1 MGAMAAAGGDG
12 EAQWH
17 RGEVGLPPPV
27 GFDPTDEETTVDDV
41 VLPEG
46 GDFDFGVPD
55 DTHALEEPEV
65 RLETAMSNVVV
76 VDHLPVV
83 PQEKHEKLTAVLTK
97 IFGQLG
103 NIRENGLHMPS
114 DASNNSKGFAF
125 VEYNTPAE
133 AVNARENAN
142 GYRLDKNHVFSVYTF
157 DDLDKFSRVP
167 NEYVPPEAKAYTPT
181 EDLFH
186 WLMDKRGRDQFAS
199 RYADQTEIFW
209 NDAKATGKE
218 ELVYQRQHWTE
229 SFVQWSPRGT
239 YLATVHRQGAALW
252 GGPNF
257 VRMQRFAHQHTRLI
271 DFSPNE
277 RYIVCFSLQEPTDPR
292 ESAQAHLGFFDVRSG
307 RKMRTFSGPAED
319 YGTSASSG
327 VTSWPVF
334 RWSGGPNDRFF
345 AKLGKGAVSVYE
357 TPDFGMHMKKSY
369 KAEAVSD
376 FRWPMDSARRRPAR
390 GVTSRGRAEGGAR
403 AAQ

>member
-1 MGAMAAAGGDG
+1 MRTDLLAMPRPELEDAGVFQEGTGAFEYALVLKTN
-12 EAQWH
+12 H
-17 RGEVGLPPPV
+17 SKRGRV
-27 GFDPTDEETTVDDV
+27 
-41 VLPEG
+41 
-46 GDFDFGVPD
+46 
-55 DTHALEEPEV
+55 
-65 RLETAMSNVVV
+65 SNVVV

-186 WLMDKRGRDQFAS
+186 WLMDKRGRDQFVS

-257 VRMQRFAHQHTRLI
+257 VRMQRFAHQHLLTHEVGQQRLGLLLRE
-271 DFSPNE
+271 FSA
-277 RYIVCFSLQEPTDPR
+277 PR
-292 ESAQAHLGFFDVRSG
+292 
-307 RKMRTFSGPAED
+307 
-319 YGTSASSG
+319 
-327 VTSWPVF
+327 
-334 RWSGGPNDRFF
+334 RF
-345 AKLGKGAVSVYE
+345 
-357 TPDFGMHMKKSY
+357 
-369 KAEAVSD
+369 EA
-376 FRWPMDSARRRPAR
+376 R
-390 GVTSRGRAEGGAR
+390 
-403 AAQ
+403 